1 MRAMPV
7 DAIDD
12 ALQSLL
18 GRPEGSPPLAAL
30 RIRPARIEELRERT
44 AGEVLLG
51 DSLAADTFA
60 PVENGLFCERIFGSL
75 GATETSREAYLRVL
89 EPPLIRAR
97 EDDVLPPRERLE
109 RFGRITLST
118 AMDHPLRTRASWRER
133 LTAAGLDAWPLEIL
147 PVLPPDLRA
156 VVPIDGGERLRFAV
170 SDLHELYREVIQANV
185 RVARV
190 RQLRAPASLVEVEQS
205 RLEMAVAQLF
215 DNAATPEPKL
225 GPAGRPLVGILG
237 MLQAPTRPLWPVLAE
252 LDGMVARGVV
262 KHLAPPL
269 AKRSLLVL
277 WQLRALA
284 IEIDVVAEPAVEPAT
299 VH

>member
-1 MRAMPV
+1 M
-7 DAIDD
+7 DAIHD
-12 ALQSLL
+12 ALQILL

-30 RIRPARIEELRERT
+30 RIRPARIDELRERT
-44 AGEVLLG
+44 TGEVLLG

-60 PVENGLFCERIFGSL
+60 PVENGLFCERFFGSL
-75 GATETSREAYLRVL
+75 GASEPTREAYLRVL

-109 RFGRITLST
+109 RFGRITLAT
-118 AMDHPLRTRASWRER
+118 PMDHPLRTRPAWRDR
-133 LTAAGLDAWPLEIL
+133 LSAAGLDVWPLEIL

-170 SDLHELYREVIQANV
+170 SDLHELYREVIQANT
-185 RVARV
+185 RLARV
-190 RQLRAPASLVEVEQS
+190 RQLRVPPSLLEVEEG
-205 RLEMAVAQLF
+205 RLEITVAQLF
-215 DNAATPEPKL
+215 DNAATPAPKL
-225 GPAGRPLVGILG
+225 GPAGRPLVGIFG
-237 MLQAPTRPLWPVLAE
+237 MLQSTTRPLWPALAE

-262 KHLAPPL
+262 KELAPPL

-284 IEIDVVAEPAVEPAT
+284 IEVDIVAETASEPAT